1 MKKELIILSAAALLS
16 LNSCGL
22 YKTYTPETQV
32 PEQLYRETS
41 IPTDTTSLA
50 NMHWSELFTDSYLQ
64 ALIEEGLTNNTDMQT
79 ARLRVEQSEASLLSA
94 KLAYLPSLN
103 LAPQGT
109 ISSFDGSKAAKSYQ
123 LAAAASW
130 EIDAFGKIT
139 NAKRSAEAALD
150 QTRAYEQAVRTQL
163 IATIANSYYSLLLL
177 DKQLAVSQETAR
189 LWQENVKTMKALKQA
204 GLQNEAG
211 VSQAEANY
219 LSVETSIRTL
229 QKSINQLENTIST
242 LLGKVPQS
250 VERGKLDG
258 QTFPEKLAVGVPI
271 ELLHNRPDVRQAES
285 VLAQRFYAVNQ
296 ARGYFYPSITLSGNA
311 GWTNTGGGIISNPGA
326 MLLQAVGS
334 LTQPLFNKGTNIA
347 RLKITKSQQEE
358 AVLAFHQTLLNA
370 GSEVNNALTQ
380 WQTARERIELENQQI
395 AALEKAVHST
405 KMLMTYGNTTYLEV
419 LTAQQGLLSAQ
430 LGQVADRFDE
440 IQGIINLYHALGGGQ
455 LD

>member
-139 NAKRSAEAALD
+139 NAKRGAEAALD

-229 QKSINQLENTIST
+229 QKSINQI
-242 LLGKVPQS
+242 GRAHV
-250 VERGKLDG
+250 
-258 QTFPEKLAVGVPI
+258 
-271 ELLHNRPDVRQAES
+271 
-285 VLAQRFYAVNQ
+285 
-296 ARGYFYPSITLSGNA
+296 
-311 GWTNTGGGIISNPGA
+311 
-326 MLLQAVGS
+326 
-334 LTQPLFNKGTNIA
+334 
-347 RLKITKSQQEE
+347 
-358 AVLAFHQTLLNA
+358 
-370 GSEVNNALTQ
+370 
-380 WQTARERIELENQQI
+380 
-395 AALEKAVHST
+395 
-405 KMLMTYGNTTYLEV
+405 
-419 LTAQQGLLSAQ
+419 
-430 LGQVADRFDE
+430 
-440 IQGIINLYHALGGGQ
+440 
-455 LD
+455 